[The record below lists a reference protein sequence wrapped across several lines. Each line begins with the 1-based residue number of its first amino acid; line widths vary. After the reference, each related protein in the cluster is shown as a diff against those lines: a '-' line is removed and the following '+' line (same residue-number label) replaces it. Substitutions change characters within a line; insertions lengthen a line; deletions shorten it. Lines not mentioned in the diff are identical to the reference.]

1 MLIRPR
7 KPYLLNP
14 EAGPTEVS
22 AACAACGKS
31 FHVYVRSTR
40 VAALKRLQQN
50 FNLHCLLR
58 HKKLN
63 ALALARLRSHS
74 EERINRTDALP
85 DRV

>member
-14 EAGPTEVS
+14 EESPTEVA
-22 AACAACGKS
+22 AACAACGRS

-50 FNLHCLLR
+50 FNLHCRLR
-58 HKKLN
+58 HKRLN
-63 ALALARLRSHS
+63 ALASARSRLVSKQM
-74 EERINRTDALP
+74 IDGTNALS